1 MCSNLLATRI
11 LILSRVLVI
20 PCEDTVHYLQSKLSL
35 SQFYTNYSIMAMSTI
50 ETGPKLNWTRDNQM
64 YERYRV
70 WKKKV
75 EFIFCS
81 ALADS
86 TPKQL
91 VSYLKYW
98 MADQGIPL
106 IEKWESTGKL
116 DYSNAEETPATEGGR
131 RRILLSGY
139 KVQTY
144 WDLLDEEF
152 KPKGNKLLSIIE
164 LWTRSKQGDKPLNQW
179 LTQVYNL
186 VNICKYPEDSTDRI
200 IRDVLIVGCNSNH
213 ARDKII
219 QQGEAVT
226 LNQVIEILQAE
237 ESAYS
242 TMKQIQDC
250 EEKPPAS
257 IYYQAYDSRSKK
269 SKNPSNEQNSSS
281 SSPTGSKRKCF
292 RCGEPFSRQHMK
304 ECRAQNVTCNGCG
317 IKGHLKKC
325 CKKSGN
331 FPKDSSNQQNN
342 QSPSTGSSRMNFA
355 STLPQTEA
363 EFFDEK
369 GLLKHYNPQVPQ
381 QHTGSMF
388 ILKKVQD
395 PNNAILLSE
404 DGVEI
409 QHNTSTSVSDPDPAP
424 ILSPDFPFQEFP
436 LREVVNQSQ
445 IDYYSISD
453 TSDPRENSNS
463 SRKAAKSTDLPL
475 KSCLANR
482 SHKELREI
490 KGSAIST
497 APTQSSRDFNTIS
510 ISDNCAT
517 RKSIPGITPRI
528 MTDNPSIT
536 TTSPVETGVT
546 AIQAEI
552 PEEIQVHSS
561 NYRSV
566 IPTDTQA
573 LTALQNLI
581 SDDFQAKNTHSTQR
595 KGEETP
601 DTRPDIQDKAF
612 QLIQKIHNQLQQVQ
626 WDLQRLHS
634 LHKYEN

>member
-1 MCSNLLATRI
+1 
-11 LILSRVLVI
+11 
-20 PCEDTVHYLQSKLSL
+20 
-35 SQFYTNYSIMAMSTI
+35 MAMSTL

-64 YERYRV
+64 YECYRI

-91 VSYLKYW
+91 VSCLKYW

-131 RRILLSGY
+131 RRILSSGY

-219 QQGEAVT
+219 GQGEAIT

-242 TMKQIQDC
+242 TMRQIQDY
-250 EEKPPAS
+250 EKKPTAS
-257 IYYQAYDSRSKK
+257 IHYQAYNSRSKK

-281 SSPTGSKRKCF
+281 SPTGSKKKCF

-304 ECRAQNVTCNGCG
+304 ECKAQDVICNGCG

-331 FPKDSSNQQNN
+331 FPKDSNRQN
-342 QSPSTGSSRMNFA
+342 QSSSTGPGKMNIA
-355 STLPQTEA
+355 SAVPQA
-363 EFFDEK
+363 DFFDER
-369 GLLKHYNPQVPQ
+369 GVLKEYNPQALQ
-381 QHTGSMF
+381 QQQYQHTGSMF
-388 ILKKVQD
+388 VLKKVQD
-395 PNNAILLSE
+395 PNNTILSE

-409 QHNTSTSVSDPDPAP
+409 QHKTSTSVPDPDPFP
-424 ILSPDFPFQEFP
+424 TPDFPFQEFP
-436 LREVVNQSQ
+436 LTEVVNQSQ
-445 IDYYSISD
+445 IDYSSISD
-453 TSDPRENSNS
+453 TSDPRETSNS
-463 SRKAAKSTDLPL
+463 SRKATKSTDLPL
-475 KSCLANR
+475 KSGLNNR
-482 SHKELREI
+482 SHEEM
-490 KGSAIST
+490 T
-497 APTQSSRDFNTIS
+497 ENRDLTIS
-510 ISDNCAT
+510 
-517 RKSIPGITPRI
+517 
-528 MTDNPSIT
+528 
-536 TTSPVETGVT
+536 
-546 AIQAEI
+546 
-552 PEEIQVHSS
+552 
-561 NYRSV
+561 
-566 IPTDTQA
+566 
-573 LTALQNLI
+573 
-581 SDDFQAKNTHSTQR
+581 
-595 KGEETP
+595 
-601 DTRPDIQDKAF
+601 DK
-612 QLIQKIHNQLQQVQ
+612 HT
-626 WDLQRLHS
+626 
-634 LHKYEN
+634 

>member
-1 MCSNLLATRI
+1 
-11 LILSRVLVI
+11 
-20 PCEDTVHYLQSKLSL
+20 
-35 SQFYTNYSIMAMSTI
+35 MAMSTL
-50 ETGPKLNWTRDNQM
+50 ESGPKLDWTRDNQM
-64 YERYRV
+64 YERYRI
-70 WKKKV
+70 WRKKV

-98 MADQGIPL
+98 MGDQGIPL

-116 DYSNAEETPATEGGR
+116 DYSNAKETPATEGGR
-131 RRILLSGY
+131 RRTLSSGY

-179 LTQVYNL
+179 LTQIYNL

-219 QQGEAVT
+219 RQGEAVT
-226 LNQVIEILQAE
+226 LNEVIEILQTE
-237 ESAYS
+237 ESTHS
-242 TMKQIQDC
+242 TMQQIQSYD
-250 EEKPPAS
+250 KKSTGS
-257 IYYQAYDSRSKK
+257 IYYQTYDSRSKK
-269 SKNPSNEQNSSS
+269 SKVSNEQNSSS
-281 SSPTGSKRKCF
+281 PPTGSKKKCF
-292 RCGEPFSRQHMK
+292 RCGENFSRQHMK
-304 ECRAQNVTCNGCG
+304 ECRAQDVTCNGCG

-331 FPKDSSNQQNN
+331 FPKDSNRQNN
-342 QSPSTGSSRMNFA
+342 QSSSTGPGRMNIA

-363 EFFDEK
+363 DFFDEK
-369 GLLKHYNPQVPQ
+369 GLPKQYIPQN
-381 QHTGSMF
+381 QHTGSMYV
-388 ILKKVQD
+388 LKKFQGN
-395 PNNAILLSE
+395 PNDILFSGS
-404 DGVEI
+404 GVEI
-409 QHNTSTSVSDPDPAP
+409 QHSVSDPDPTP
-424 ILSPDFPFQEFP
+424 IPTPDFPFQEFP
-436 LREVVNQSQ
+436 LTEVVKQSQ
-445 IDYYSISD
+445 IDISSISD
-453 TSDPRENSNS
+453 ASDLRETSNS
-463 SRKAAKSTDLPL
+463 SSKATTSTDSAL
-475 KSCLANR
+475 KSGLNN
-482 SHKELREI
+482 STTEELRENRDLTA
-490 KGSAIST
+490 SAV
-497 APTQSSRDFNTIS
+497 PTQSLRDSNTIFTP
-510 ISDNCAT
+510 DNSAT
-517 RKSIPGITPRI
+517 RESNPGIDTG
-528 MTDNPSIT
+528 IT
-536 TTSPVETGVT
+536 TDTPNAPTAFSEETDVT
-546 AIQAEI
+546 AIH
-552 PEEIQVHSS
+552 HSN

-601 DTRPDIQDKAF
+601 DTRSIQRKGEDETF
-612 QLIQKIHNQLQQVQ
+612 QLIQKIHNQLQEVQ

-634 LHKYEN
+634 LHKYKN

>member
-1 MCSNLLATRI
+1 
-11 LILSRVLVI
+11 
-20 PCEDTVHYLQSKLSL
+20 
-35 SQFYTNYSIMAMSTI
+35 MSTL

-64 YERYRV
+64 YERYRI
-70 WKKKV
+70 WRKKV

-86 TPKQL
+86 TSKQL

-98 MADQGIPL
+98 MGDQGIPL

-131 RRILLSGY
+131 RRILSSGY

-219 QQGEAVT
+219 RQGEAVT
-226 LNQVIEILQAE
+226 LNQVIEILQTE
-237 ESAYS
+237 ESTHS
-242 TMKQIQDC
+242 TMQQIQDYQK
-250 EEKPPAS
+250 KPTAS
-257 IYYQAYDSRSKK
+257 IHYQSYDSRSKK

-281 SSPTGSKRKCF
+281 SSPTGSKKKCF
-292 RCGEPFSRQHMK
+292 RCGEPFSRKHMK

-331 FPKDSSNQQNN
+331 FPKDDSNRQKQSS
-342 QSPSTGSSRMNFA
+342 STDPSRMNFA

-369 GLLKHYNPQVPQ
+369 GLLKEYNPQAPQ
-381 QHTGSMF
+381 QQQQYQHTGSMF

-409 QHNTSTSVSDPDPAP
+409 QHSVSDPDPTP
-424 ILSPDFPFQEFP
+424 IPTPDFPFQEFP
-436 LREVVNQSQ
+436 LMEVVN
-445 IDYYSISD
+445 
-453 TSDPRENSNS
+453 SN
-463 SRKAAKSTDLPL
+463 RLLQHFRYD
-475 KSCLANR
+475 R
-482 SHKELREI
+482 SKRM
-490 KGSAIST
+490 
-497 APTQSSRDFNTIS
+497 Q
-510 ISDNCAT
+510 
-517 RKSIPGITPRI
+517 
-528 MTDNPSIT
+528 
-536 TTSPVETGVT
+536 
-546 AIQAEI
+546 
-552 PEEIQVHSS
+552 
-561 NYRSV
+561 
-566 IPTDTQA
+566 
-573 LTALQNLI
+573 
-581 SDDFQAKNTHSTQR
+581 
-595 KGEETP
+595 
-601 DTRPDIQDKAF
+601 
-612 QLIQKIHNQLQQVQ
+612 
-626 WDLQRLHS
+626 
-634 LHKYEN
+634 

>member
-1 MCSNLLATRI
+1 
-11 LILSRVLVI
+11 
-20 PCEDTVHYLQSKLSL
+20 
-35 SQFYTNYSIMAMSTI
+35 MAMSTL

-64 YERYRV
+64 YECYRI
-70 WKKKV
+70 WRKKV

-98 MADQGIPL
+98 MGDQGIPL

-116 DYSNAEETPATEGGR
+116 DYSNAEETPATEDGR
-131 RRILLSGY
+131 RRILSSGY

-219 QQGEAVT
+219 RQGEAVT
-226 LNQVIEILQAE
+226 LNQVIEILQTE
-237 ESAYS
+237 ESAHS
-242 TMKQIQDC
+242 TMQQIQGYD
-250 EEKPPAS
+250 KKSTGS

-269 SKNPSNEQNSSS
+269 SKNPSNEQNSS

-331 FPKDSSNQQNN
+331 FPKDDSNRQN
-342 QSPSTGSSRMNFA
+342 QSSSTGSSKMNFA

-363 EFFDEK
+363 EFFNEK
-369 GLLKHYNPQVPQ
+369 GLLKEYNPQQ
-381 QHTGSMF
+381 QQQYHHTGSIF

-409 QHNTSTSVSDPDPAP
+409 QHSVSDPDPAP
-424 ILSPDFPFQEFP
+424 IPTPDFPFQEFP
-436 LREVVNQSQ
+436 LTEVVNQSQ
-445 IDYYSISD
+445 TDYSCISD
-453 TSDPRENSNS
+453 TSDPRETSNS
-463 SRKAAKSTDLPL
+463 SRKATKSTDLPL
-475 KSCLANR
+475 KSGLDNR
-482 SHKELREI
+482 SHEEMAFFRDLTV
-490 KGSAIST
+490 ST
-497 APTQSSRDFNTIS
+497 APTRSSRDSNTIS
-510 ISDNCAT
+510 IPDNSAT
-517 RKSIPGITPRI
+517 RKSNPGINPGITPRI
-528 MTDNPSIT
+528 TADTPST
-536 TTSPVETGVT
+536 FSVETDVT
-546 AIQAEI
+546 EI
-552 PEEIQVHSS
+552 PEEVQMHSS

-566 IPTDTQA
+566 MPTDIQA
-573 LTALQNLI
+573 LTVLQDLV

-601 DTRPDIQDKAF
+601 DICPDIQDEAF

-634 LHKYEN
+634 LHKYKN

>member
-1 MCSNLLATRI
+1 
-11 LILSRVLVI
+11 
-20 PCEDTVHYLQSKLSL
+20 
-35 SQFYTNYSIMAMSTI
+35 MAMSTL
-50 ETGPKLNWTRDNQM
+50 ESGPKLDWTRDNQM
-64 YERYRV
+64 YERYRI
-70 WKKKV
+70 WRKKV

-98 MADQGIPL
+98 MGDQGIPL

-116 DYSNAEETPATEGGR
+116 DYSNAKETPATEGGR
-131 RRILLSGY
+131 RRALSSGY

-179 LTQVYNL
+179 LTQIYNL

-219 QQGEAVT
+219 RQGEAVT
-226 LNQVIEILQAE
+226 LNQVIEILQTE
-237 ESAYS
+237 ESTHS
-242 TMKQIQDC
+242 TMQQIQGYD
-250 EEKPPAS
+250 KKSTGS

-269 SKNPSNEQNSSS
+269 SKNPSNEQNS
-281 SSPTGSKRKCF
+281 PTGSKKKCF

-304 ECRAQNVTCNGCG
+304 ECRAQDVICNGCG

-331 FPKDSSNQQNN
+331 FPKDSNRQN
-342 QSPSTGSSRMNFA
+342 QSSSTGPGKMNIA
-355 STLPQTEA
+355 SAVSQA
-363 EFFDEK
+363 DFFDEK
-369 GLLKHYNPQVPQ
+369 GVLKEYTPQN
-381 QHTGSMF
+381 QHTGSMYV
-388 ILKKVQD
+388 LKKFQGK
-395 PNNAILLSE
+395 PNDDILFS
-404 DGVEI
+404 DNGVEI
-409 QHNTSTSVSDPDPAP
+409 QHSASGPDPAP
-424 ILSPDFPFQEFP
+424 IPTPDFPFQEFP
-436 LREVVNQSQ
+436 LTEVVKQSQ
-445 IDYYSISD
+445 IDISSISD

-463 SRKAAKSTDLPL
+463 SRKATKSTDLPL
-475 KSCLANR
+475 QSSLANR
-482 SHKELREI
+482 SHKEMTEYRDLT
-490 KGSAIST
+490 ISDKH
-497 APTQSSRDFNTIS
+497 TQSSRDSNTIS
-510 ISDNCAT
+510 TSDNSAT
-517 RKSIPGITPRI
+517 RESNPGIIPRITTGI
-528 MTDNPSIT
+528 MTDTPT
-536 TTSPVETGVT
+536 TLPVETDVT
-546 AIQAEI
+546 AI
-552 PEEIQVHSS
+552 HSN

-581 SDDFQAKNTHSTQR
+581 SDDFQAKNTPSTQR

-601 DTRPDIQDKAF
+601 DTCSTKRNEAF
-612 QLIQKIHNQLQQVQ
+612 QLIQKIHNQLQAVQ
-626 WDLQRLHS
+626 WDLQRLQS
-634 LHKYEN
+634 MHKYDF

>member
-1 MCSNLLATRI
+1 
-11 LILSRVLVI
+11 
-20 PCEDTVHYLQSKLSL
+20 
-35 SQFYTNYSIMAMSTI
+35 MAMAMLGS
-50 ETGPKLNWTRDNQM
+50 GPKLDWTRDNQM

-98 MADQGIPL
+98 MGDQGIPL

-116 DYSNAEETPATEGGR
+116 DYSNAEKTPATDGGR
-131 RRILLSGY
+131 RRILSSGY

-186 VNICKYPEDSTDRI
+186 VNICKYPEDSTDRN

-219 QQGEAVT
+219 RQGEAVT
-226 LNQVIEILQAE
+226 LNQVIEILQTE
-237 ESAYS
+237 ESAHS
-242 TMKQIQDC
+242 TMQQIQGYD
-250 EEKPPAS
+250 KKSTGS

-269 SKNPSNEQNSSS
+269 SKNPSNEQNSS

-304 ECRAQNVTCNGCG
+304 ECRAQDVICNGCG

-331 FPKDSSNQQNN
+331 FPKDSNRQN
-342 QSPSTGSSRMNFA
+342 QSSSTGTSRMNFA

-369 GLLKHYNPQVPQ
+369 GLLKEYNPQQQQQQQ

-388 ILKKVQD
+388 VLRKIQD

-409 QHNTSTSVSDPDPAP
+409 QHSVSDPDPTP

-436 LREVVNQSQ
+436 LTEVVNQSQ
-445 IDYYSISD
+445 KDSYSISD
-453 TSDPRENSNS
+453 TLVSRECSNS
-463 SRKAAKSTDLPL
+463 TKKAPTSTDLSL
-475 KSCLANR
+475 KSVQNCSSDEEMAFSRDLTV
-482 SHKELREI
+482 
-490 KGSAIST
+490 ST
-497 APTQSSRDFNTIS
+497 APTQSSRDSNTIS
-510 ISDNCAT
+510 ISDNSTT

-536 TTSPVETGVT
+536 TTFPVETDVT
-546 AIQAEI
+546 AIPAEI
-552 PEEIQVHSS
+552 PEEIQAQS
-561 NYRSV
+561 NRSV

-601 DTRPDIQDKAF
+601 DTRSELQDETF

-634 LHKYEN
+634 LHKYKN

>member
-1 MCSNLLATRI
+1 
-11 LILSRVLVI
+11 
-20 PCEDTVHYLQSKLSL
+20 
-35 SQFYTNYSIMAMSTI
+35 MSTL
-50 ETGPKLNWTRDNQM
+50 ESGPKLDWTRDNQM
-64 YERYRV
+64 YERYRI
-70 WKKKV
+70 WRKKV

-91 VSYLKYW
+91 VSYLMYW
-98 MADQGIPL
+98 MGDQGIPL

-116 DYSNAEETPATEGGR
+116 DYSNAKETPATEGGR
-131 RRILLSGY
+131 RRALSSGY

-144 WDLLDEEF
+144 WYLLDEEF

-179 LTQVYNL
+179 LTQIYNL

-219 QQGEAVT
+219 RQGEAVT
-226 LNQVIEILQAE
+226 LNQVIEILQTE
-237 ESAYS
+237 ESTHS
-242 TMKQIQDC
+242 TMQQIQGYD
-250 EEKPPAS
+250 KKSTGS

-281 SSPTGSKRKCF
+281 SPTGSTGSKKKCF

-304 ECRAQNVTCNGCG
+304 ECRAQDVICNGCG

-331 FPKDSSNQQNN
+331 FPKDNSNRQNK
-342 QSPSTGSSRMNFA
+342 SPSTGPGKMNIA
-355 STLPQTEA
+355 SALPQTEA
-363 EFFDEK
+363 DFFDEK
-369 GLLKHYNPQVPQ
+369 GLPKQYIPQNQQ
-381 QHTGSMF
+381 QHTGSMYVLRKF
-388 ILKKVQD
+388 QGNPSGDILFSD
-395 PNNAILLSE
+395 N
-404 DGVEI
+404 GVKI

-424 ILSPDFPFQEFP
+424 IPTPDFPFQEFP
-436 LREVVNQSQ
+436 LTEVVNQSQ

-453 TSDPRENSNS
+453 TSDPRECSNS
-463 SRKAAKSTDLPL
+463 TKKAPTSTDFSL
-475 KSCLANR
+475 KSVQNCSSDEEMAFSRDLTV
-482 SHKELREI
+482 
-490 KGSAIST
+490 ST
-497 APTQSSRDFNTIS
+497 APTQSLRDSNTIS
-510 ISDNCAT
+510 TPDNSDT
-517 RKSIPGITPRI
+517 RESNPGIDTGITTGI
-528 MTDNPSIT
+528 MTDTPSIPT
-536 TTSPVETGVT
+536 TDVT
-546 AIQAEI
+546 AIHAEI
-552 PEEIQVHSS
+552 PGELQMHSS

-573 LTALQNLI
+573 LTALQDLI

-601 DTRPDIQDKAF
+601 DEAF
-612 QLIQKIHNQLQQVQ
+612 QLIQKIHNQLQEVQ

-634 LHKYEN
+634 LHKYKN

>member
-1 MCSNLLATRI
+1 
-11 LILSRVLVI
+11 
-20 PCEDTVHYLQSKLSL
+20 
-35 SQFYTNYSIMAMSTI
+35 MAMSTL
-50 ETGPKLNWTRDNQM
+50 ETGPKLDWTRDNQM
-64 YERYRV
+64 YERYRI

-98 MADQGIPL
+98 MGDQGIPL

-131 RRILLSGY
+131 RRILSSGY

-219 QQGEAVT
+219 RQGEAVT
-226 LNQVIEILQAE
+226 LNQVIEILQTE
-237 ESAYS
+237 ESAHS
-242 TMKQIQDC
+242 TMQQIQGY
-250 EEKPPAS
+250 EKKPTAS
-257 IYYQAYDSRSKK
+257 IYYQSYDSRSKK
-269 SKNPSNEQNSSS
+269 SKNPSNEQNSS

-331 FPKDSSNQQNN
+331 FPKDDSNRQN
-342 QSPSTGSSRMNFA
+342 QSSSTGSGKMNFA

-369 GLLKHYNPQVPQ
+369 GLLKEYNPQVAAAAA
-381 QHTGSMF
+381 
-388 ILKKVQD
+388 V
-395 PNNAILLSE
+395 
-404 DGVEI
+404 
-409 QHNTSTSVSDPDPAP
+409 PAYRQYVC
-424 ILSPDFPFQEFP
+424 IKE
-436 LREVVNQSQ
+436 N
-445 IDYYSISD
+445 
-453 TSDPRENSNS
+453 PRS
-463 SRKAAKSTDLPL
+463 K
-475 KSCLANR
+475 
-482 SHKELREI
+482 
-490 KGSAIST
+490 
-497 APTQSSRDFNTIS
+497 
-510 ISDNCAT
+510 
-517 RKSIPGITPRI
+517 
-528 MTDNPSIT
+528 
-536 TTSPVETGVT
+536 
-546 AIQAEI
+546 
-552 PEEIQVHSS
+552 
-561 NYRSV
+561 
-566 IPTDTQA
+566 
-573 LTALQNLI
+573 
-581 SDDFQAKNTHSTQR
+581 
-595 KGEETP
+595 
-601 DTRPDIQDKAF
+601 
-612 QLIQKIHNQLQQVQ
+612 
-626 WDLQRLHS
+626 
-634 LHKYEN
+634 